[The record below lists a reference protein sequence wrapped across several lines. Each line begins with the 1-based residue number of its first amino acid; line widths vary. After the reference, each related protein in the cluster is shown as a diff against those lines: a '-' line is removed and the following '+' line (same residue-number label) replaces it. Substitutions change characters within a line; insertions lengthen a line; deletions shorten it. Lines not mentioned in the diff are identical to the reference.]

1 MYLMNKIV
9 DKKLEKWLEKYGDLS
24 PEVKIKLKKLMNEL
38 KTNTLAE
45 ESNVSLKGTSNNCRF
60 IRKYQGRTYE
70 VVLQNGLYNFNGKV
84 YKSLSAIAL
93 EITGTKWNGNRFFGV
108 CK

>member
-1 MYLMNKIV
+1 MCLMSKII
-9 DKKLEKWLEKYGDLS
+9 DKKLEKWFEKYGDLS
-24 PEVKIKLKKLMNEL
+24 PEVKIKLKRLMNEL
-38 KTNTLAE
+38 KINNLVE
-45 ESNVSLKGTSNNCRF
+45 EAKVSLKGTSNNCRF
-60 IRKYQGRTYE
+60 IRNYQGRTYE

>member
-1 MYLMNKIV
+1 MYLMSKIV

-24 PEVKIKLKKLMNEL
+24 PEVKIKLKRLMNEL
-38 KTNTLAE
+38 KTNNLVE

-60 IRKYQGRTYE
+60 IRNYQGHTYE
-70 VVLQNGLYNFNGKV
+70 VVLQNGLYNFNGKA